1 MNTSQKR
8 TSTRKQMEQAQRKNA
23 ILDSAREA
31 FFEKGFMAATVEEMA
46 EGCQLAKGTIY
57 RYFKSKEDIYISL
70 VIEGLKLLRS
80 DLSGARELP
89 LPADRLLGELLRV
102 YHAFYEKNHKYFRIM
117 FLSGQPDI
125 SQRVREELMRECLDC
140 ARDCIQ
146 VLNEVI
152 LRGCEEG
159 IFRQVNSWAFAV
171 TLWAMVN
178 GVIMQYEQDPFYR
191 CEILKVTL
199 DQILK
204 EGLDLALHGLM
215 DSRTERNS

>member
-31 FFEKGFMAATVEEMA
+31 FFDKGFMAATIEEIA
-46 EGCQLAKGTIY
+46 DGCQLAKGTIY
-57 RYFKSKEDIYISL
+57 LYFKSKEEIYISL

-89 LPADRLLGELLRV
+89 LPADLLLGELLRV

-125 SQRVREELMRECLDC
+125 RQRVGEELMRECLDS
-140 ARDCIQ
+140 AGDCIQ

-159 IFRQVNSWAFAV
+159 IFRKVNSWAFAI

-178 GVIMQYEQDPFYR
+178 GIIMQYEQDPFYR
-191 CEILKVTL
+191 CEILKLTL
-199 DQILK
+199 DQILT
-204 EGLDLALHGLM
+204 EGLDLALNGLR
-215 DSRTERNS
+215 DSKAERNS